1 MKIQEINDKNLW
13 EQFISAHSPQ
23 SLFQSWN
30 WGEVTRIQNLELG
43 IKNLWRLGLFSD
55 EKLIG
60 IAQVVKITAKRGIFA
75 CEARS
80 YIFRLERKIF
90 TFFLDYLKTLAK
102 DQKALFIRI
111 SPLIDNSAENQSL
124 VKSLGFQD
132 APIHAMDGEYCW
144 VLDLDEPEEQL
155 LAGMRKTTRYLIK
168 QAQKIG
174 VVIKQSKNTADLA
187 QFLKLYSQ
195 TADRHNFVP
204 HKGIREEFSQLLKDN
219 QICLFQGYYQSKLLC
234 AALIVFY
241 NHQAIYHHSASVE
254 QRIPVNYL
262 LQWEV
267 IKEAKRRGKSVYNF
281 WGWHRMRKKASVERL
296 IPIQRRFRR
305 KGNRVS
311 SCPGLSPFTSILYD
325 IYSGYFQKI
334 QERVLN
340 VI

>member
-60 IAQVVKITAKRGIFA
+60 IAQVVKITAKRGIFLHV
-75 CEARS
+75 RHGP
-80 YIFRLERKIF
+80 IFSVWKEKYLL
-90 TFFLDYLKTLAK
+90 FFLDYLKTLAK

-281 WGWHRMRKKASVERL
+281 WGVAPHEKKRHPWKGLSLFKEGFGGKVIEYLHAQDYPLSLLYCTTYILDTFRK
-296 IPIQRRFRR
+296 FR
-305 KGNRVS
+305 KG
-311 SCPGLSPFTSILYD
+311 Y
-325 IYSGYFQKI
+325 
-334 QERVLN
+334 
-340 VI
+340 